1 MNKETACLSSI
12 VSSFM
17 LQKIL
22 SVLGVG
28 KGNSKKSDLCISYQ
42 FWLSVL
48 LLFSSG
54 GSCFSFSWSLCS
66 PRSTITRKMMTFR
79 KKRLDFTRVCAL
91 SIWIHNDL
99 WIIWCKRVF
108 TKLLFVKR
116 FYQCESYEKKLLKL
130 DIFENFFFF
139 SFWKNVNKSLKN
151 NIFNQ
156 SFFLNFVS
164 SAIHLKID
172 FFIPLW

>member
-1 MNKETACLSSI
+1 MNKETDCLSSI

-17 LQKIL
+17 LQKIV

-66 PRSTITRKMMTFR
+66 PRSTITCKMMTFR
-79 KKRLDFTRVCAL
+79 KKKLDFTRVCAL

-99 WIIWCKRVF
+99 WIIWHKRVF

-116 FYQCESYEKKLLKL
+116 FYQWESYEKKLLKL

-139 SFWKNVNKSLKN
+139 HFGKMSTKGWKK
-151 NIFNQ
+151 IF
-156 SFFLNFVS
+156 STKVF
-164 SAIHLKID
+164 
-172 FFIPLW
+172 FFILSVLQFT